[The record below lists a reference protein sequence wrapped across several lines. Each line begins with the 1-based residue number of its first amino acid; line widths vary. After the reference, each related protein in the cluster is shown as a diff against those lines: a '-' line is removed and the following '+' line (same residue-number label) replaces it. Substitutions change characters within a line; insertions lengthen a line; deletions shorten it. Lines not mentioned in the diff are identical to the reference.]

1 MQNYILI
8 LLEAGFE
15 SLLEY
20 ISAHVLFCLVPA
32 FFIAGALSGLIPK
45 EIIVKY
51 LGRRTNKIIS
61 YTVASIS
68 GLLIAVCSCTILPL
82 FAGIRK
88 RGAGLGPAI
97 TFLFVGPSI
106 NILAITLTGTMIGW
120 DIAISRLILAII
132 FGVIIGLIMAFFFRK
147 DEEQLGEENLNLK
160 SKNLPPRILTFIIT
174 LVLILLVGT
183 AKFPAQLKYILISI
197 LTFSLIMIVIFI
209 LKREEAITWLKETY
223 FFTKS
228 IIPLLLIGVFLSG
241 IATKIIPKE
250 LVSNLAGKNN
260 LLSNFGGVLFGI
272 FVYFPTLIEVPVAQ
286 TFLKL
291 GMAKGPLL
299 AYLLADP
306 ELSIQS
312 ILVTSKIIGKKK
324 VAIYVILVAIA
335 CTIAGLSYG
344 FFTTIK
350 FF

>member
-20 ISAHVLFCLVPA
+20 ISAHVLFCLIPA
-32 FFIAGALSGLIPK
+32 FFIAGAVSGLIPK
-45 EIIVKY
+45 EAIVRY
-51 LGRRTNKIIS
+51 LGRKTNKIAS
-61 YTVASIS
+61 YTIASIG
-68 GLLIAVCSCTILPL
+68 GLIIAVCSCTILPL

-97 TFLFVGPSI
+97 TFLFVGPAI
-106 NILAITLTGTMIGW
+106 NILAISLTGIMIGW
-120 DIAISRLILAII
+120 DIAISRLILAIF
-132 FGVIIGLIMAFFFRK
+132 FGIIIGLIMSAFFKK
-147 DEEQLGEENLNLK
+147 DEERLENENLNIK
-160 SKNLPPRILTFIIT
+160 SEKLPLRILTFIIT

-183 AKFPAQLKYILISI
+183 AKIPAQLKYILISI
-197 LTFSLIMIVIFI
+197 LTFTLIMMAIFL
-209 LKREEAITWLKETY
+209 LKREETIAWLKETY
-223 FFTKS
+223 FFIKS

-250 LVSNLAGKNN
+250 FVSNIAGKNS
-260 LLSNFGGVLFGI
+260 LLANFGGVLFGI

-324 VAIYVILVAIA
+324 VAIYAILVAIA
-335 CTIAGLSYG
+335 CTFAGLIYG

>member
-8 LLEAGFE
+8 LLKAGFE

-20 ISAHVLFCLVPA
+20 ISAHVLFCLIPA
-32 FFIAGALSGLIPK
+32 FFIAGALSALIPK

-147 DEEQLGEENLNLK
+147 GEEQLGEENLNLK

-183 AKFPAQLKYILISI
+183 AKIPAQLKYILISI
-197 LTFSLIMIVIFI
+197 LTFTLIMIVIF
-209 LKREEAITWLKETY
+209 
-223 FFTKS
+223 
-228 IIPLLLIGVFLSG
+228 
-241 IATKIIPKE
+241 PKE

-335 CTIAGLSYG
+335 CTIAGLIYG
-344 FFTTIK
+344 FFTSIK